1 MSEKDKGEKTLQR
14 VEVADTD
21 MTFTDRGVRLDS
33 PAAAVNFAKWCYE
46 SGYLPDHVKNAKQA
60 FAILARGAELGL
72 PPFAA
77 WRFVYMTKAGKLALE
92 TEGALAVCQA
102 SPVFEDYTE
111 RIEGAGNDM
120 KAVAAAKRK
129 GRSLV
134 VKEFSFDQALQAGLL
149 KGGTTRDGRKYQTVW
164 QSYLQDMLLARARGR
179 ALRQAFPDVL
189 GGIPVRGEAEDI
201 DRQRKEDR
209 RDEPA
214 PTELGPGE
222 DQLLA
227 ALLPAEAPAPEVQK
241 VIDAQVEEVLP
252 PTVTN
257 TTQELME
264 DRRSKMPE
272 EPPEPEGI
280 APQVAEC
287 QGCGTC
293 YAIDREG
300 CPECGLA
307 KGETPGEPKAPA
319 PEPEPDGLFA
329 QLVKD
334 NGKEA

>member
-1 MSEKDKGEKTLQR
+1 MSDEKKELQR
-14 VEVADTD
+14 VDVADTD

-46 SGYLPDHVKNAKQA
+46 SGYLPEHIKNAKQA

-77 WRFVYMTKAGKLALE
+77 WRFVYMTKGGRLALE

-111 RIEGAGNDM
+111 RIEGSGQEI

-129 GRSLV
+129 GRSIV
-134 VKEFSFDQALQAGLL
+134 VKEFSFDDALQAGLL
-149 KGGTTRDGRKYQTVW
+149 KQGRTRDGGTYQTVW
-164 QSYLQDMLLARARGR
+164 QSYMKDMLLARARGR

-201 DRQRKEDR
+201 DRQRVEDQ
-209 RDEPA
+209 RDESPA
-214 PTELGPGE
+214 PAQLGPGK
-222 DQLLA
+222 DSLLES
-227 ALLPAEAPAPEVQK
+227 LLPQKTPEVQQI
-241 VIDAQVEEVLP
+241 IDAQVEEVFP
-252 PTVTN
+252 K
-257 TTQELME
+257 E
-264 DRRSKMPE
+264 MPE

-287 QGCGTC
+287 QGCGTL
-293 YAIDREG
+293 YAIEREA
-300 CPECGLA
+300 CPECGVP
-307 KGETPGEPKAPA
+307 KGQAPGDDAP
-319 PEPEPDGLFA
+319 PEEPEQDGLFA
-329 QLVKD
+329 QLVKEQKPKK
-334 NGKEA
+334 GK

>member
-1 MSEKDKGEKTLQR
+1 MSENKGEKTLQR
-14 VEVADTD
+14 VDVADSD

-46 SGYLPDHVKNAKQA
+46 SGYLPEHIKSAKQA

-77 WRFVYMTKAGKLALE
+77 WRFVYMTKGGRLALE

-111 RIEGAGNDM
+111 RIEGSGNDM

-134 VKEFSFDQALQAGLL
+134 VKEFTYAQALRAGLL
-149 KGGTTRDGRKYQTVW
+149 KPGRTRDGREFDTVW
-164 QSYLQDMLLARARGR
+164 QSYLEDMLLARARGR
-179 ALRQAFPDVL
+179 ALRQAFTDVL

-201 DRQRKEDR
+201 DRQRVEDR

-214 PTELGPGE
+214 PEQLGPGQ
-222 DQLLA
+222 DHLLE
-227 ALLPAEAPAPEVQK
+227 ALLPAEAPAPTPEQEVSPRERA
-241 VIDAQVEEVLP
+241 VIDAQVDEVLGP
-252 PTVTN
+252 EG
-257 TTQELME
+257 Q
-264 DRRSKMPE
+264 KQMPE

-280 APQVAEC
+280 APQIAEC

-300 CPECGLA
+300 CPECGLK
-307 KGETPGEPKAPA
+307 KGGAPGKPAPP

-334 NGKEA
+334 QEK